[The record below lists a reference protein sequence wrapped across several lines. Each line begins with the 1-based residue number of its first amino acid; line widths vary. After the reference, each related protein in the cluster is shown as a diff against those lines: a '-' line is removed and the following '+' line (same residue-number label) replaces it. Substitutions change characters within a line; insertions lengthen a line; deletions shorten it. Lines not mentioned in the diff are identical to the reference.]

1 MGKSRTHK
9 SRVCELQVREL
20 LNKSKVSSFHSSRI
34 TVAEL
39 AKVDQ
44 FVRGVPKTINTTLCV
59 ASSDNGSDT
68 PGKPDRPFPRKPL
81 KRRKSIKVLKKMT
94 KK

>member
-1 MGKSRTHK
+1 MGKSRKHK
-9 SRVCELQVREL
+9 SRVCESQVREL

-34 TVAEL
+34 TVFEL
-39 AKVDQ
+39 AKADQ

-59 ASSDNGSDT
+59 VSSDNGSDT